1 MKIDTLLAELQLTK
15 GEAVRHVEHIPARE
29 ARFASPEPPLAE
41 PLAEALRHLGITS
54 LYSHQAAYVEAARA
68 GQNVVAVTPTASGKT
83 LCFLL
88 PVLEHF
94 YEAGDQASALFLYPT
109 KALSQDQL
117 RNVNRFLALAPPLA
131 SRLTPGVYDGDT
143 PPPARR
149 KLRDSANLLITNPDM
164 LHTGIL
170 PHHARWGRFFSS
182 LRYVVVDELHAY
194 RGIFGSHVANVL
206 RRLRRIASHYGA
218 SPQFLLTSATIA
230 NPREHAERLV
240 GGPVTLIDDSGA
252 PQGDR
257 YFVILNPPLSD
268 RGLGLRRSANVEAA
282 EILQMLVQ
290 EGVQSVTFARARV
303 VAELIYKYAKEALG
317 PKYGDKLRSYRGGY
331 LPQERREIEQQ
342 LFGGQ
347 LLGVTATNAL
357 ELGIDVGGMDAAVV
371 VGFPGSIAS
380 LVQQSGRAG
389 RRAEAALAVL
399 VAYDD
404 PVDQYL
410 ARHPSYVFGRSPEEA
425 IVDPENVYILSGH
438 LRCAAAELPL
448 TAEDLAAFGA
458 SAPDVAEVVAEEGDL
473 AAKEGKYWWLSSDY
487 PAANVNLRSSSDNT
501 VTILEAPNDNA
512 AIGTL
517 DYESALEQL
526 YPEAIYLQQGETY
539 FVRELDLGQ
548 KVAFVERRDVDYYTQ
563 AMVEAT
569 LRLQKTLESHENA
582 AGAFGLAEAL
592 VTWRTVGFKKIKF
605 HSLESI
611 GWSPLE
617 LPAVELETVAF
628 YVAPG
633 PEVLGEVQRM
643 GYNPFEG
650 LVGLK
655 NALLAVVPLFAMCDP
670 RDLRGVV
677 DSSNLGTPAAF
688 LYDIYPG
695 GLGYAEHAYR
705 RLEEVLRASEE
716 LIAGCECDDGCPSC
730 VGVATFTPNQ
740 VVDPDLRR
748 GHYLPHKEA
757 ALALARALLT

>member
-1 MKIDTLLAELQLTK
+1 MKIDAVLAELQLTK
-15 GEAVRHVEHIPARE
+15 GDAIRHVEHIPARE
-29 ARFASPEPPLAE
+29 ARYAELEPPLAP
-41 PLAEALRHLGITS
+41 PLAEALRHLGIER
-54 LYSHQAAYVEAARA
+54 LYSHQAEYIAAARR

-83 LCFLL
+83 YCFLL
-88 PVLEHF
+88 PVLEQF
-94 YEAGDQASALFLYPT
+94 YYEGGGSALFLYPT

-117 RNVNRFLALAPPLA
+117 RNLSRFLALAPPVA
-131 SRLTPGVYDGDT
+131 ARVAAGVYDGDT

-164 LHTGIL
+164 LHAGIL

-206 RRLRRIASHYGA
+206 RRLGRVAAHYGA
-218 SPQFLLTSATIA
+218 APQFLLTSATIA
-230 NPREHAERLV
+230 NPAEHAAKLV
-240 GGPVTLIDDSGA
+240 GGPVALVNESGA

-257 YFVILNPPLSD
+257 YFLVLNPPLSD
-268 RGLGLRRSANVEAA
+268 RGLGLRRSANVEAS
-282 EILQMLVQ
+282 EILQALVK

-303 VAELIYKYAKEALG
+303 VAELIYKYAREALG
-317 PKYGDKLRSYRGGY
+317 PKYEGKLRSYRGGY
-331 LPQERREIEQQ
+331 LPEERREIERR
-342 LFGGQ
+342 LFGGE
-347 LLGVTATNAL
+347 LLAVTATNAL

-380 LVQQSGRAG
+380 LRQQSGRAG
-389 RRAEAALAVL
+389 RRADASLAVL

-410 ARHPSYVFGRSPEEA
+410 ARHPHYVFGRSPEA
-425 IVDPENVYILSGH
+425 ALIDPENVYILSGH

-448 TAEDLAAFGA
+448 SAEDLASFGA
-458 SAPDVAEVVAEEGDL
+458 SAPVVAEAVAAEGDM
-473 AAKEGKYWWLSSDY
+473 AAQDGKYWWLSADY

-501 VTILEAPNDNA
+501 VTIMDAGADNA
-512 AIGTL
+512 VIGTL

-526 YPEAIYLQQGETY
+526 YPEAVYIQQGETY

-548 KVAFVERRDVDYYTQ
+548 KVAFVERREVDYYTQ

-569 LRLQKTLESHENA
+569 LRLLKTLESHENA
-582 AGAFGLAEAL
+582 AGAYGLGEAL

-605 HSLESI
+605 YSLESI
-611 GWSPLE
+611 GWSALE
-617 LPAVELETVAF
+617 LPAVELPTVAF

-633 PEVLGEVQRM
+633 PEVLGGVQQM

-688 LYDIYPG
+688 VYDVYPG
-695 GLGYAEHAYR
+695 GLGYAEHAYHELDR
-705 RLEEVLRASEE
+705 VLRAAEE
-716 LIAGCECDDGCPSC
+716 LIAGCECRTGCPSC

-740 VVDPDLRR
+740 VADPDLRR
-748 GHYLPHKEA
+748 GHFIPHKGA

>member
-1 MKIDTLLAELQLTK
+1 MKIETILAELQLTK
-15 GEAVRHVEHIPARE
+15 GDAVRHVEHIPAHE
-29 ARFASPEPPLAE
+29 ARFVELEPPLPA
-41 PLAEALRHLGITS
+41 PLAEALRHLGVYD
-54 LYSHQAAYVEAARA
+54 LYSHQAEYVAAARR
-68 GQNVVAVTPTASGKT
+68 GENVVAVTPTASGKT

-88 PVLEHF
+88 PVLENM
-94 YEAGDQASALFLYPT
+94 YREPGGSALFLYPT

-117 RNVNRFLALAPPLA
+117 RNLNRFLALAPPVA
-131 SRLTPGVYDGDT
+131 AKVVPGVYDGDT

-149 KLRDSANLLITNPDM
+149 KLRDSANILITNPDM
-164 LHTGIL
+164 LHQGIL

-206 RRLRRIASHYGA
+206 RRLKRVARHYDA
-218 SPQFLLTSATIA
+218 DPQFLLTSATIA
-230 NPREHAERLV
+230 NPAEHAERLV
-240 GGPVTLIDDSGA
+240 GAPVTLVNESGA

-257 YFVILNPPLSD
+257 YFVVLNPPLSD
-268 RGLGLRRSANVEAA
+268 RDLGLRRSANVEAS
-282 EILQMLVQ
+282 EILQTLVK

-303 VAELIYKYAKEALG
+303 VAELIYKYAREALG

-331 LPQERREIEQQ
+331 LPEERREIEKE
-342 LFGGQ
+342 LFGGG

-357 ELGIDVGGMDAAVV
+357 ELGIDVGGMDAAIV

-380 LVQQSGRAG
+380 LWQQSGRAG
-389 RRAEAALAVL
+389 RRADSSLAVL
-399 VAYDD
+399 IAYDD

-410 ARHPSYVFGRSPEEA
+410 ARNPAYVFGRSPEAA
-425 IVDPENVYILSGH
+425 IIDPENVYILSGH
-438 LRCAAAELPL
+438 LRCAASELPL
-448 TAEDLAAFGA
+448 STDDLDAFGG
-458 SAPDVAEVVAEEGDL
+458 SAPDVAEVVADGGDMG
-473 AAKEGKYWWLSSDY
+473 AKDGKYWWLSSDY
-487 PAANVNLRSSSDNT
+487 PAANVNLRTSSDNT
-501 VTILEAPNDNA
+501 VTIMDAGEDNA
-512 AIGTL
+512 VCGTL

-548 KVAFVERRDVDYYTQ
+548 KVAFLERRDVDYYTQ

-569 LRLQKTLESHENA
+569 LRVLRTLESHENR
-582 AGAFGLAEAL
+582 AGAFGLVDAL

-611 GWSPLE
+611 GWSALE
-617 LPAVELETVAF
+617 LPAVELSTMSF

-633 PEVLGEVQRM
+633 PEILSEISRM
-643 GYNPFEG
+643 GFNPFEG

-655 NALLAVVPLFAMCDP
+655 NALLAVVPLFSMCDP

-677 DSSNLGTPAAF
+677 DSSNLGTPAVF
-688 LYDIYPG
+688 IYDVYPG
-695 GLGYAEHAYR
+695 GLGYSEHAYR
-705 RLEEVLRASEE
+705 ELEPVLRAAAE
-716 LIAGCECDDGCPSC
+716 LIAGCECEQGCPSC
-730 VGVATFTPNQ
+730 VGVSTFTPNQ

-748 GHYLPHKEA
+748 GHYIPHKGA
-757 ALALARALLT
+757 ALALARGLLT

>member
-1 MKIDTLLAELQLTK
+1 MKIDAVLAELQLTK
-15 GEAVRHVEHIPARE
+15 GDAIRHVEHIPARE
-29 ARFASPEPPLAE
+29 ARYAELEPPLAP
-41 PLAEALRHLGITS
+41 PLLEALRHLGIER
-54 LYSHQAAYVEAARA
+54 LYSHQAEYVAAARQ

-83 LCFLL
+83 YCFLL
-88 PVLEHF
+88 PVLERF
-94 YEAGDQASALFLYPT
+94 YDEGGGSALFLYPT

-117 RNVNRFLALAPPLA
+117 RNLNRFLALAPPVA
-131 SRLTPGVYDGDT
+131 SRVTAGVYDGDT

-149 KLRDSANLLITNPDM
+149 KLRDAANLLITNPDM
-164 LHTGIL
+164 LHQGIL

-218 SPQFLLTSATIA
+218 EPQFLLTSATIA
-230 NPREHAERLV
+230 NPAEHAERLV
-240 GGPVTLIDDSGA
+240 GGPVALVDESGA

-257 YFVILNPPLSD
+257 YFVVLNPPLSD
-268 RGLGLRRSANVEAA
+268 RGLGLRRSANVEAS
-282 EILQMLVQ
+282 EILQALVK

-303 VAELIYKYAKEALG
+303 VAELIYKYAREALG

-331 LPQERREIEQQ
+331 LPEERREIEKQ
-342 LFGGQ
+342 LFGGE
-347 LLGVTATNAL
+347 LLAVTATNAL

-380 LVQQSGRAG
+380 LRQQSGRAG
-389 RRAEAALAVL
+389 RRADASLAVL

-410 ARHPSYVFGRSPEEA
+410 ARHPQYVFGRSPEAA
-425 IVDPENVYILSGH
+425 IIDPENVYILSGH
-438 LRCAAAELPL
+438 LRCASAELPL
-448 TAEDLAAFGA
+448 SPEDLASFGTTA
-458 SAPDVAEVVAEEGDL
+458 ADVAEVVAGEGDM
-473 AAKEGKYWWLSSDY
+473 AAKDGKYWWLSSDY

-501 VTILEAPNDNA
+501 VTIMDAGAENA
-512 AIGTL
+512 VIGSL

-526 YPEAIYLQQGETY
+526 YPEAVYLQQGETY
-539 FVRELDLGQ
+539 FVRELELGQ
-548 KVAFVERRDVDYYTQ
+548 KVATVERRDVDYYTQ

-582 AGAFGLAEAL
+582 AGAFGLGEAL

-605 HSLESI
+605 YSLESI

-617 LPAVELETVAF
+617 LPAVELETAAF

-633 PEVLGEVQRM
+633 PEVLGDIQRM

-677 DSSNLGTPAAF
+677 DSSNLGAPAAF
-688 LYDIYPG
+688 IYDVYPG

-705 RLEEVLRASEE
+705 ELDAVLKAAEE
-716 LIAGCECDDGCPSC
+716 LIADCECDNGCPAC

-740 VVDPDLRR
+740 VADPDLRR
-748 GHYLPHKEA
+748 GHFIPHKGA

>member
-1 MKIDTLLAELQLTK
+1 MKIDAVLAELQLTK
-15 GEAVRHVEHIPARE
+15 GDAIRHVEHVPARE
-29 ARFASPEPPLAE
+29 ARYVDLEPPLAQ
-41 PLAEALRHLGITS
+41 PLAEALRHLGITQ
-54 LYSHQAAYVEAARA
+54 LYSHQAEYVAAARA

-83 LCFLL
+83 YCFLL
-88 PVLEHF
+88 PVLERFHDD
-94 YEAGDQASALFLYPT
+94 GGGTALFLYPT

-117 RNVNRFLALAPPLA
+117 RNLNRFLALAPPVA
-131 SRLTPGVYDGDT
+131 GRVAAGVYDGDT

-149 KLRDSANLLITNPDM
+149 KLRDGANLLITNPDM

-206 RRLRRIASHYGA
+206 RRLKRVAAHYGA
-218 SPQFLLTSATIA
+218 APQFLLTSATIA
-230 NPREHAERLV
+230 NPKEHAERLV
-240 GGPVTLIDDSGA
+240 ADDVTLVDESGA

-257 YFVILNPPLSD
+257 YFIILNPPLSD
-268 RGLGLRRSANVEAA
+268 RGLGLRRSANVEAS
-282 EILQMLVQ
+282 EILQALVK

-303 VAELIYKYAKEALG
+303 VAELIYKYAREALG

-331 LPQERREIEQQ
+331 LPEERRAIERQ
-342 LFGGQ
+342 LFGGE

-380 LVQQSGRAG
+380 LLQQSGRAG
-389 RRAEAALAVL
+389 RRADASLAVL
-399 VAYDD
+399 IAYDD

-410 ARHPSYVFGRSPEEA
+410 ARHPQYVFGRSPEAA
-425 IVDPENVYILSGH
+425 IIDPENVYILSGH

-448 TAEDLAAFGA
+448 GPDDLASFGS
-458 SAPDVAEVVAEEGDL
+458 SAPDVAEVVADEGNM
-473 AAKEGKYWWLSSDY
+473 AAKGGKYWWLSSDY
-487 PAANVNLRSSSDNT
+487 PAAGVNLRSSSDNT
-501 VTILEAPNDNA
+501 VTIMDAGNDNA
-512 AIGTL
+512 AVGTL

-569 LRLQKTLESHENA
+569 LRVLKTLESHENV
-582 AGAFGLAEAL
+582 AGAFGLVEAL

-605 HSLESI
+605 YSLESI

-617 LPAVELETVAF
+617 LPAVELETVAI

-633 PEVLGEVQRM
+633 PEVMGEISRM

-650 LVGLK
+650 LVGFK
-655 NALLAVVPLFAMCDP
+655 NVLQAVIPLFSMCDP

-688 LYDIYPG
+688 IYDVYPG
-695 GLGYAEHAYR
+695 GLGYTEHAYR
-705 RLEEVLRASEE
+705 RLGEVLKSCEE
-716 LIAGCECDDGCPSC
+716 LISGCECKTGCPSC

-740 VVDPDLRR
+740 VTDPDLRR
-748 GHYLPHKEA
+748 GHFIPHKGA
-757 ALALARALLT
+757 ALALVRALLT

>member
-1 MKIDTLLAELQLTK
+1 
-15 GEAVRHVEHIPARE
+15 
-29 ARFASPEPPLAE
+29 
-41 PLAEALRHLGITS
+41 
-54 LYSHQAAYVEAARA
+54 VEAARA
-68 GQNVVAVTPTASGKT
+68 GKNVVAVTPTASGKT

-94 YEAGDQASALFLYPT
+94 YEEGDQASALFLYPT

-117 RNVNRFLALAPPLA
+117 RNINRFLALAPPLA

-149 KLRDSANLLITNPDM
+149 KLRDAANLLITNPDM

-218 SPQFLLTSATIA
+218 S
-230 NPREHAERLV
+230 
-240 GGPVTLIDDSGA
+240 
-252 PQGDR
+252 
-257 YFVILNPPLSD
+257 SD

-317 PKYGDKLRSYRGGY
+317 PKFGDKLRSYRGGY

-448 TAEDLAAFGA
+448 TAEDLGAFGA
-458 SAPDVAEVVAEEGDL
+458 SAPDIAEVVAEEGDL

-501 VTILEAPNDNA
+501 VTILEAPDDNA

-548 KVAFVERRDVDYYTQ
+548 KVAFVEKRDVDYYTQ

-633 PEVLGEVQRM
+633 PEILGEVQRR

-740 VVDPDLRR
+740 VADPDLRR
-748 GHYLPHKEA
+748 SHYLPHKEA
-757 ALALARALLT
+757 ALTLARALLT